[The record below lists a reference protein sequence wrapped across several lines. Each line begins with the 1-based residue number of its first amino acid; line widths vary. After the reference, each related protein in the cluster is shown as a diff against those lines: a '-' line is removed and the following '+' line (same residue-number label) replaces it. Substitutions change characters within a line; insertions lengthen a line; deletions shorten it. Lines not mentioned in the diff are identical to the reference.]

1 MKVGEIWESSIDE
14 VEIRKIKAGK
24 IYNREKDCM
33 ITDEMIEYIILN
45 GNNKDRIQLLP
56 RTYFIECFHKK
67 PL

>member
-33 ITDEMIEYIILN
+33 ITDEMIEYEILT
-45 GNNKDRIQLLP
+45 GKKKGKIQLLP
-56 RTYFIECFHKK
+56 RTYFIGCFHKK